1 MKNSFFCKSPYIN
14 LYDSTKK
21 NKKISSQ
28 LLYGEKFTVLK
39 KIKKY
44 LKIKTSYDNY
54 SGYILDRKYKTDFKP
69 THKVKKLKTK
79 IYKSNNYLP
88 FSSKIQILKKKKNYV
103 MFEKNRWINKKDL
116 CHINKKENNFNRI
129 FKLYLNCKYR
139 WGGGNF
145 DGIDCS
151 ALIQIFYKY
160 NNKFF
165 PRDTKDQVKF
175 KKGFKNKKVFKK
187 GDIIYWKGHVAVCIN
202 SKQLIHAYGPK
213 KKVLIMP
220 IKKTIEIIEKTAN
233 LKVTKIFKV

>member
-103 MFEKNRWINKKDL
+103 MFEKNR
-116 CHINKKENNFNRI
+116 
-129 FKLYLNCKYR
+129 
-139 WGGGNF
+139 
-145 DGIDCS
+145 
-151 ALIQIFYKY
+151 
-160 NNKFF
+160 
-165 PRDTKDQVKF
+165 
-175 KKGFKNKKVFKK
+175 
-187 GDIIYWKGHVAVCIN
+187 
-202 SKQLIHAYGPK
+202 
-213 KKVLIMP
+213 
-220 IKKTIEIIEKTAN
+220 
-233 LKVTKIFKV
+233 